1 MIMIMILHHLSCIC
15 RKIFCIAYMHH
26 IFSQILHILLH
37 ILPQKV
43 PHILRKFSGI
53 NQHSLILEEQLS
65 VGGEAGGV
73 SSGTVR

>member
-1 MIMIMILHHLSCIC
+1 
-15 RKIFCIAYMHH
+15 MHH